1 MEKFNIYLNP
11 LSCFFPLICCKRQ
24 FMKNNAL
31 DSILSSSVTGER
43 IERLLEAYS
52 LLEKE
57 EGEFC
62 RDFSVHCTSSCG
74 ECCRHY
80 VPYLTEEEA
89 ELCAYF
95 LIKEGREEEIL
106 SRLSSSDRES
116 GICPLYNPDKPE
128 HCAFYR
134 GRSMVCRL
142 FGSSVSLDKNGE
154 PAFRDCRWK
163 KDKRVIPAAEL
174 ERRMDE
180 VPVMSVYGEVLE
192 GEEGESIYTSLPK
205 AVNKIKLLLSYS
217 SSSLA

>member
-1 MEKFNIYLNP
+1 
-11 LSCFFPLICCKRQ
+11 
-24 FMKNNAL
+24 MKNNAV

-43 IERLLEAYS
+43 IEKLIEAYS

-57 EGEFC
+57 EGDFC

-80 VPYLTEEEA
+80 VPYLTEGEA

-95 LIKEGREEEIL
+95 LIREGREEEIL
-106 SRLSSSDRES
+106 SLISSSDEES

-128 HCAFYR
+128 HCSFYK

-142 FGSSVSLDKNGE
+142 FGASVSLDKNGE

-163 KDKRVIPAAEL
+163 KDKKVISTAEL
-174 ERRMDE
+174 EKKMDE
-180 VPVMSVYGEVLE
+180 VPVMSVYGEALE
-192 GEEGESIYTSLPK
+192 GEEDGESIYTALPK

-217 SSSLA
+217 DSSLS